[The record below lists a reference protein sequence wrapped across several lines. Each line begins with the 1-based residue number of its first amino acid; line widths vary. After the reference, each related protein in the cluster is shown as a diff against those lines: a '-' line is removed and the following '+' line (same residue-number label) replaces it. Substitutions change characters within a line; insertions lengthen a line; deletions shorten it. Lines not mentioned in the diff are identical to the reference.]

1 MPRDHDQF
9 KISWIR
15 AFLAV
20 QRTGSFTAAAG
31 EIQRTQSRV
40 SALVAEFEHYLG
52 VDLFIRG
59 NVPVRL
65 TEQGRELLP
74 YARSIVDQVDEAA
87 AAVSAK
93 TGVVRGRVTVCGF
106 PGATVFFLA
115 PAIKRFRDR
124 YEQADVALWDSTPP
138 PEVAVSHGLV
148 DFAVVAG
155 FEQRPSVTRVPL
167 FDEPIVGLVPS
178 DHPAA
183 GDEWVDPDIFA
194 GETVIMTG
202 SIPDGHLAAGDVL
215 TSVGVHPAHRYL
227 VGFEPTTVP
236 ALVGA
241 GLGIGIMP
249 MLAARL
255 LDTGG
260 RVRLVR
266 LRGPEFRRH
275 AYVLSNRNR
284 RYPLVAQRFL
294 ESVCEA
300 PLPDGVDPVDRG
312 RWSGGPRRRR
322 PE

>member
-59 NVPVRL
+59 NGPVRL

-93 TGVVRGRVTVCGF
+93 TGVVRGRVTVRGF

-124 YEQADVALWDSTPP
+124 YEQADVA
-138 PEVAVSHGLV
+138 
-148 DFAVVAG
+148 
-155 FEQRPSVTRVPL
+155 
-167 FDEPIVGLVPS
+167 
-178 DHPAA
+178 
-183 GDEWVDPDIFA
+183 
-194 GETVIMTG
+194 
-202 SIPDGHLAAGDVL
+202 
-215 TSVGVHPAHRYL
+215 
-227 VGFEPTTVP
+227 
-236 ALVGA
+236 
-241 GLGIGIMP
+241 
-249 MLAARL
+249 
-255 LDTGG
+255 
-260 RVRLVR
+260 
-266 LRGPEFRRH
+266 
-275 AYVLSNRNR
+275 
-284 RYPLVAQRFL
+284 
-294 ESVCEA
+294 
-300 PLPDGVDPVDRG
+300 
-312 RWSGGPRRRR
+312 
-322 PE
+322 